1 VPGELLDAADLRRL
15 NQTPQAQG
23 PTTLRTF
30 ALPDPAGA
38 RKPGAAKAPEA
49 PAWRRAWDA
58 TKKFVD
64 EHTPSPYKLADDVSY
79 EASVRFKDTSSHN
92 TEQDAWRH
100 ARWHQRMVD
109 SLCPETGRSV
119 CAPVAAGVA
128 MAAGTVHE
136 LMGAVS
142 GQPAAEFKMDMN
154 NNWKGA
160 MAGIQGNDPRLID
173 RALASGTLVV
183 LTPSVPPQPMVAR
196 R

>member
-1 VPGELLDAADLRRL
+1 LATRRIPAAAPP
-15 NQTPQAQG
+15 PQAAE
-23 PTTLRTF
+23 PL
-30 ALPDPAGA
+30 
-38 RKPGAAKAPEA
+38 
-49 PAWRRAWDA
+49 WRRAW
-58 TKKFVD
+58 KKTVD
-64 EHTPSPYKLADDVSY
+64 VVDRYTPSPYKLADDVSY
-79 EASVRFKDTSSHN
+79 EASKKFQDTSSHN

-109 SLCPETGRSV
+109 SLCPDTGRSV

-160 MAGIQGNDPRLID
+160 LAGVRGNDPRLID
-173 RALASGTLVV
+173 EALSSGTLVV
-183 LTPSVPPQPMVAR
+183 LAPSVPPTPMVAR